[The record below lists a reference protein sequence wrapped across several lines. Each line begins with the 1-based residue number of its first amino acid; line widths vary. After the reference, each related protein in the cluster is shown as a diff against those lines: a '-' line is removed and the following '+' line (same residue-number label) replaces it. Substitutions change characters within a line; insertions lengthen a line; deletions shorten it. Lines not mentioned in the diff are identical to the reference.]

1 METTRIAII
10 LIMGLMA
17 FAVRAGPQL
26 FFVGRK
32 FPEAWDRLLR
42 YLSYAFICS
51 IISVTLFMTGARFE
65 TQVAPYRGAALAV
78 TIIIAHKTKS
88 PVTGMIIGTIVL
100 LLLDGCGSR
109 ADATTRRSSN
119 CSSRSNRSKRAS
131 STLLARQDIA
141 TFPHRADQT
150 AIEHERN
157 RRNQDHRQDD
167 IAGGGNES
175 RRN

>member
-51 IISVTLFMTGARFE
+51 IISVTLFMTGTRFE
-65 TQVAPYRGAALAV
+65 TQVAPYRSAALAV

-88 PVTGMIIGTIVL
+88 PVTGMLVGMVLVL
-100 LLLDGCGSR
+100 LFSWIR
-109 ADATTRRSSN
+109 
-119 CSSRSNRSKRAS
+119 
-131 STLLARQDIA
+131 
-141 TFPHRADQT
+141 
-150 AIEHERN
+150 
-157 RRNQDHRQDD
+157 
-167 IAGGGNES
+167 
-175 RRN
+175 

>member
-1 METTRIAII
+1 MCGQSDCGDSRSANQFRMGMARDRNFNCNFGLGIGAVEITRITII

-51 IISVTLFMTGARFE
+51 IISVTLFMAGARFE

-88 PVTGMIIGTIVL
+88 AVTGMLVGMVLALLFSWIREPPVTGL
-100 LLLDGCGSR
+100 RSR
-109 ADATTRRSSN
+109 
-119 CSSRSNRSKRAS
+119 
-131 STLLARQDIA
+131 
-141 TFPHRADQT
+141 T
-150 AIEHERN
+150 ALIRLP
-157 RRNQDHRQDD
+157 
-167 IAGGGNES
+167 
-175 RRN
+175 

>member
-1 METTRIAII
+1 MARNRTFNCDFGLGIGAVDTTRIAII

-88 PVTGMIIGTIVL
+88 PVTGMLVGMVLVL
-100 LLLDGCGSR
+100 LFSWIR
-109 ADATTRRSSN
+109 
-119 CSSRSNRSKRAS
+119 
-131 STLLARQDIA
+131 
-141 TFPHRADQT
+141 
-150 AIEHERN
+150 
-157 RRNQDHRQDD
+157 
-167 IAGGGNES
+167 
-175 RRN
+175 